1 LFLSLQKKWL
11 FFVRGFQIWAQN
23 GVLGTKTAIL
33 AEKPDDFSARIA
45 AAVYLLSS
53 KHSARHQRNAS
64 QALAEYQPDTSG
76 IPARHQ
82 RNSSQ
87 ALAEYQQ
94 DISGMPTRY
103 QLNASQTPAK
113 HRQ

>member
-1 LFLSLQKKWL
+1 VHSDWLFSLQKEWL
-11 FFVRGFQIWAQN
+11 FFVRGFQIRAQN

-76 IPARHQ
+76 IPAK
-82 RNSSQ
+82 
-87 ALAEYQQ
+87 L
-94 DISGMPTRY
+94 
-103 QLNASQTPAK
+103 
-113 HRQ
+113 

>member
-1 LFLSLQKKWL
+1 LALSLQKKWQ

-33 AEKPDDFSARIA
+33 AEKPNDFSARIA

-64 QALAEYQPDTSG
+64 QT
-76 IPARHQ
+76 
-82 RNSSQ
+82 
-87 ALAEYQQ
+87 
-94 DISGMPTRY
+94 PT
-103 QLNASQTPAK
+103 K